1 MTEAERQM
9 MNTIHLYGM
18 ILSLDGG
25 TKKAALDRIEEIMRE
40 GPDGD

>member
-9 MNTIHLYGM
+9 MNTIHMYGM

-25 TKKAALDRIEEIMRE
+25 TKKTALDCIKAILEEE
-40 GPDGD
+40 QS